1 MATNLNGT
9 QAYRFELFEPQQAM
23 PAPKKREVP
32 VGPQRVIKAP
42 EKTKEEKQ
50 AEAKEINRRI
60 AVILSVAV
68 VMFMLLG
75 INMYSRTRLTVLA
88 KETASIQTSIAEE
101 QSRTVDLQSRLT
113 QKMSTDA
120 ILDYATNRLGMVK
133 GNRSQI
139 NRLFVWH
146 GGGARPAG
154 YAGRAVRAGHRHGS
168 TFPSDGPRR
177 PLHLCAVRRW
187 CRSFD
192 LF

>member
-1 MATNLNGT
+1 MVTMATNLNGT

-88 KETASIQTSIAEE
+88 KETASIQ
-101 QSRTVDLQSRLT
+101 QSRLT

-139 NRLFVWH
+139 NYITVN
-146 GGGARPAG
+146 GSDSVVYNDDNGSKAG
-154 YAGRAVRAGHRHGS
+154 E
-168 TFPSDGPRR
+168 
-177 PLHLCAVRRW
+177 
-187 CRSFD
+187 
-192 LF
+192 

>member
-1 MATNLNGT
+1 MVTMATNLNGT

-23 PAPKKREVP
+23 PAPKKRETP

-88 KETASIQTSIAEE
+88 KETASIQTSIVEE

-139 NRLFVWH
+139 NYITVN
-146 GGGARPAG
+146 GSDSVVYNDDNGSKAG
-154 YAGRAVRAGHRHGS
+154 E
-168 TFPSDGPRR
+168 
-177 PLHLCAVRRW
+177 
-187 CRSFD
+187 
-192 LF
+192 

>member
-1 MATNLNGT
+1 MVTMATNLNGT

-75 INMYSRTRLTVLA
+75 INMSRTRLTVLA

-139 NRLFVWH
+139 NYITVN
-146 GGGARPAG
+146 GSDSVVYNDDNGSK
-154 YAGRAVRAGHRHGS
+154 AVE
-168 TFPSDGPRR
+168 
-177 PLHLCAVRRW
+177 
-187 CRSFD
+187 
-192 LF
+192 

>member
-1 MATNLNGT
+1 MVTMAANYNGT

-23 PAPKKREVP
+23 PAPKKKEVP

-139 NRLFVWH
+139 NYITVN
-146 GGGARPAG
+146 GSDSVVYNDNSGSKAG
-154 YAGRAVRAGHRHGS
+154 E
-168 TFPSDGPRR
+168 
-177 PLHLCAVRRW
+177 
-187 CRSFD
+187 
-192 LF
+192 

>member
-1 MATNLNGT
+1 MVTMAANYNGA

-23 PAPKKREVP
+23 PAPKKKEVP
-32 VGPQRVIKAP
+32 VGPQRVVEAP
-42 EKTKEEKQ
+42 KKTKAQQQ

-60 AVILSVAV
+60 AVILTVSV

-88 KETASIQTSIAEE
+88 QEAAKIQTSISEE

-120 ILDYATNRLGMVK
+120 VLDYATNRLGMVK

-139 NRLFVWH
+139 NYITVN
-146 GGGARPAG
+146 GSDSVVYNDDSGSKAG
-154 YAGRAVRAGHRHGS
+154 E
-168 TFPSDGPRR
+168 
-177 PLHLCAVRRW
+177 
-187 CRSFD
+187 
-192 LF
+192 

>member
-1 MATNLNGT
+1 MAANYNGA

-23 PAPKKREVP
+23 PAPKKKEVP
-32 VGPQRVIKAP
+32 VGPQRVVEAP
-42 EKTKEEKQ
+42 KKTKAQKQ

-60 AVILSVAV
+60 AVILTVSV

-88 KETASIQTSIAEE
+88 QTSISEE

-120 ILDYATNRLGMVK
+120 VLDYATNRLGMVK

-139 NRLFVWH
+139 NYITVN
-146 GGGARPAG
+146 GSDSVVYNDNSGSKAG
-154 YAGRAVRAGHRHGS
+154 E
-168 TFPSDGPRR
+168 
-177 PLHLCAVRRW
+177 
-187 CRSFD
+187 
-192 LF
+192 

>member
-1 MATNLNGT
+1 MVTMATNLNST

-32 VGPQRVIKAP
+32 VGPQRVVEAP
-42 EKTKEEKQ
+42 KKTKAQKQ

-60 AVILSVAV
+60 AVIITVSV

-88 KETASIQTSIAEE
+88 QEAAKIQTSISEE

-120 ILDYATNRLGMVK
+120 VLDYATNRLGMVK

-139 NRLFVWH
+139 NYITVN
-146 GGGARPAG
+146 GSDSVVYNDDSGSKAG
-154 YAGRAVRAGHRHGS
+154 E
-168 TFPSDGPRR
+168 
-177 PLHLCAVRRW
+177 
-187 CRSFD
+187 
-192 LF
+192 

>member
-23 PAPKKREVP
+23 PAPKKREV
-32 VGPQRVIKAP
+32 
-42 EKTKEEKQ
+42 
-50 AEAKEINRRI
+50 
-60 AVILSVAV
+60 
-68 VMFMLLG
+68 LG

-139 NRLFVWH
+139 NYITVN
-146 GGGARPAG
+146 GSDSVVYNDDNGSKAG
-154 YAGRAVRAGHRHGS
+154 E
-168 TFPSDGPRR
+168 
-177 PLHLCAVRRW
+177 
-187 CRSFD
+187 
-192 LF
+192 

>member
-1 MATNLNGT
+1 MVTMAANYNGA

-23 PAPKKREVP
+23 PAPKKKEVP
-32 VGPQRVIKAP
+32 VGPQRVVKAP
-42 EKTKEEKQ
+42 KKTKAQKQ

-60 AVILSVAV
+60 AVILTVSV

-88 KETASIQTSIAEE
+88 QEAAKIQTSISEE

-120 ILDYATNRLGMVK
+120 VLDYATNRLGMVK

-139 NRLFVWH
+139 NYITVN
-146 GGGARPAG
+146 GSDSVVYNDDSGSKAG
-154 YAGRAVRAGHRHGS
+154 E
-168 TFPSDGPRR
+168 
-177 PLHLCAVRRW
+177 
-187 CRSFD
+187 
-192 LF
+192 

>member
-1 MATNLNGT
+1 MVTMAANYNGA

-23 PAPKKREVP
+23 PAPKKKEVP
-32 VGPQRVIKAP
+32 VGPQRVVEAP
-42 EKTKEEKQ
+42 KKTKVQKQ

-60 AVILSVAV
+60 AVILTVSV

-88 KETASIQTSIAEE
+88 QEAAKIQTSISEE

-120 ILDYATNRLGMVK
+120 VLDYATNRLGMVK

-139 NRLFVWH
+139 NYITVN
-146 GGGARPAG
+146 GSDSVVYNDDSGSKAG
-154 YAGRAVRAGHRHGS
+154 E
-168 TFPSDGPRR
+168 
-177 PLHLCAVRRW
+177 
-187 CRSFD
+187 
-192 LF
+192 

>member
-1 MATNLNGT
+1 MVTMAANYNGA

-23 PAPKKREVP
+23 PAPKKKEVS
-32 VGPQRVIKAP
+32 VGPQRVVAAP
-42 EKTKEEKQ
+42 KKTKAQKP

-60 AVILSVAV
+60 VVILTVSV

-88 KETASIQTSIAEE
+88 QEAAKIQTSISEE

-120 ILDYATNRLGMVK
+120 VLDYATNRLGMVK

-139 NRLFVWH
+139 NYITVN
-146 GGGARPAG
+146 GSDSVVYNDDSGSKAG
-154 YAGRAVRAGHRHGS
+154 E
-168 TFPSDGPRR
+168 
-177 PLHLCAVRRW
+177 
-187 CRSFD
+187 
-192 LF
+192 

>member
-1 MATNLNGT
+1 M
-9 QAYRFELFEPQQAM
+9 
-23 PAPKKREVP
+23 
-32 VGPQRVIKAP
+32 IKAP

-113 QKMSTDA
+113 REDEHGRYS
-120 ILDYATNRLGMVK
+120 RLCDK
-133 GNRSQI
+133 Q
-139 NRLFVWH
+139 
-146 GGGARPAG
+146 A
-154 YAGRAVRAGHRHGS
+154 RHGQ
-168 TFPSDGPRR
+168 GQ
-177 PLHLCAVRRW
+177 PLADKLHNRQR
-187 CRSFD
+187 F
-192 LF
+192 

>member
-88 KETASIQTSIAEE
+88 KETASIQTSNGRPAEQTDSE
-101 QSRTVDLQSRLT
+101 DEHGRYSRLCDK
-113 QKMSTDA
+113 QA
-120 ILDYATNRLGMVK
+120 
-133 GNRSQI
+133 
-139 NRLFVWH
+139 
-146 GGGARPAG
+146 
-154 YAGRAVRAGHRHGS
+154 RHGQ
-168 TFPSDGPRR
+168 GQ
-177 PLHLCAVRRW
+177 PLADKLHNRQR
-187 CRSFD
+187 F
-192 LF
+192 

>member
-1 MATNLNGT
+1 MAANYNGA

-23 PAPKKREVP
+23 PAPKKKEVP
-32 VGPQRVIKAP
+32 VGPQQVVEAP
-42 EKTKEEKQ
+42 KKTKVQKQ

-60 AVILSVAV
+60 AVILTVSV

-88 KETASIQTSIAEE
+88 QEAAKIQTSISEE

-120 ILDYATNRLGMVK
+120 VLDYATNRLGMVK

-139 NRLFVWH
+139 NYITVN
-146 GGGARPAG
+146 GSDSVVYNDNSGSKAG
-154 YAGRAVRAGHRHGS
+154 E
-168 TFPSDGPRR
+168 
-177 PLHLCAVRRW
+177 
-187 CRSFD
+187 
-192 LF
+192 